1 MIGIKPWLAVA
12 ENYSQGT
19 LETFWLESSARKWL
33 RGQWTYDRLILT
45 NQWSGEEDVIR
56 DRLKDATIIQHMS
69 GAVEIIYKEEDLGR
83 KYEPAKEEADD
94 KS

>member
-1 MIGIKPWLAVA
+1 M
-12 ENYSQGT
+12 
-19 LETFWLESSARKWL
+19 
-33 RGQWTYDRLILT
+33 
-45 NQWSGEEDVIR
+45 IR